1 MTPRTSFRLPFFPVL
16 LLVALGL
23 LGFAEPTPDQL
34 VGTWLQEDGR
44 SSITANFD
52 ASGKY
57 SEVMKQGAVVSRRSG
72 QWSRQGNIISYTAM
86 KNDQNGGKIA
96 DYKDT
101 IEELTDDT
109 LKLRFGPKTVYT
121 FKRVNG

>member
-34 VGTWLQEDGR
+34 VGEWRQDDGR
-44 SSITANFD
+44 SSITATFD
-52 ASGKY
+52 ASGRY

-72 QWSRQGNIISYTAM
+72 QWSRQGNTISYTAM

-121 FKRVNG
+121 FKRTK

>member
-1 MTPRTSFRLPFFPVL
+1 MTPRTSSRLFFVPVL
-16 LLVALGL
+16 VIVAFGL
-23 LGFAEPTPDQL
+23 LGFAEPTTDRL
-34 VGTWLQEDGR
+34 VGEWQQEDGR
-44 SSITANFD
+44 SSITATFG
-52 ASGKY
+52 AGGKY
-57 SEVMKQGAVVSRRSG
+57 AEVMKQGAVVSRRSG
-72 QWSRQGNIISYTAM
+72 QWSLQGKIISYTAM

-121 FKRVNG
+121 FKRVKG